1 VLAKQRREFDA
12 ISALDFFPSPA
23 RDQAAEALRDAEVKV
38 RSLMFPEAPSQG
50 RTTATGR
57 QYFKRIWATRK
68 PLWADRLASA
78 WLVRRFIDPEA
89 TLIWLEQSQDCPSAA
104 VGFGFEGAP
113 FSNSRSQVTFEQLVS
128 SFGLDNNP
136 TLLRVGK
143 LVHFLDAGGAPVAE
157 APGVET
163 LLQGARR
170 RSTSDDELFA
180 ETEKTFDLLYEAYF
194 DSPAAKC

>member
-12 ISALDFFPSPA
+12 ISALDFFPSTA
-23 RDQAAEALRDAEVKV
+23 RDKAASTLRDAEARV
-38 RSLMFPEAPSQG
+38 RALMFPEAPKLG

-78 WLVRRFIDPEA
+78 WLVRRFVDPEA
-89 TLIWLEQSQDCPSAA
+89 TIIWLEQSQECPSAV

-113 FSNSRSQVTFEQLVS
+113 FSNSRSQVTFEQLVT

-136 TLLRVGK
+136 TLVRIGR
-143 LVHFLDAGGAPVAE
+143 LVHFLDAGGTPVAE

-170 RSTSDDELFA
+170 RSQNDDELFR
-180 ETEKTFDLLYEAYF
+180 ESEKTFDLLYEAYF
-194 DSPAAKC
+194 DSPAAKA